1 MDLLRELLE
10 YGGIAFLI
18 AAILAPFIIS
28 VLYQGGI
35 VVQHVLLRSKV
46 NEEFVKLQKH
56 KSGTPTM
63 GGLII
68 VIPFVILSLL
78 LLPSSPLR
86 NVFLMGFS
94 LFSLYGLTD
103 EMLVKFNL
111 KNEEF
116 RALQETFIW
125 RVGKLSVLFGIGI
138 LVAILMRTQMGIGSV
153 SIMGLFDLP
162 FEGIFLLFWG
172 LFITAGTYGAEITDG
187 LDGLV
192 TGLFLVAYAAY
203 VLIVILTGTLTA
215 LPILALLIGPM
226 LVYLYFNITPARVF
240 MGGVGAIPLGFGL
253 MFLAILTNTVLPF
266 LVITGVFWVELGSS
280 VIQMIS
286 IKYFDRK
293 VFKIAPIHHHFE
305 SIGWSEAKIVMRF
318 WLIGTVLALVGLWI
332 FVLIHG

>member
-1 MDLLRELLE
+1 MELLRELLE
-10 YGGIAFLI
+10 FGGVAFLI
-18 AAILAPFIIS
+18 SALLAPFLINI
-28 VLYQGGI
+28 LYQEGI

-68 VIPFVILSLL
+68 VIPFIILSLL
-78 LLPSSPLR
+78 LLPSSPVR
-86 NVFLMGFS
+86 NVFLTGFS
-94 LFSLYGLTD
+94 LFSLYGFAD

-116 RALQETFIW
+116 RVLQETFIW
-125 RVGKLSVLFGIGI
+125 RMGKLTVLIGIGI
-138 LVAILMRTQMGIGSV
+138 LVAVLMKAQMGIESV
-153 SIMGLFDLP
+153 SIMGLFDIP
-162 FEGIFLLFWG
+162 FEGLFLPIWG
-172 LFITAGTYGAEITDG
+172 LFIAFGTYGAEITDG

-203 VLIVILTGTLTA
+203 VLIVIFTGTQTV

-253 MFLAILTNTVLPF
+253 MFLAILTDTIVPF
-266 LVITGVFWVELGSS
+266 LIITGVFWVELASS
-280 VIQMIS
+280 VIQMVS
-286 IKYFDRK
+286 IRFFHRK
-293 VFKIAPIHHHFE
+293 IFKIAPIHHHFE
-305 SIGWSEAKIVMRF
+305 SLGWSEAKIVMRF
-318 WLIGTVLALVGLWI
+318 WLIGTVLALVGLWV
-332 FVLIHG
+332 FVLIRG